1 MFAVLSPAKKLDL
14 TPLSP
19 SHRAEL
25 TCTLPPLLHET
36 EALLKITRTLS
47 PETIAQLMKLSAP
60 LAQLNYE
67 RFQTF
72 SLPFTPENAKPAA
85 LCFNGDTYLGLDA
98 PTLSNAALED
108 AQSRVGI
115 LSGLYGIL
123 RPLDLIQPY
132 RLEMGTRLENPR
144 GSNLYHFWGTL
155 IAEEINHS
163 LARASSPTLITL
175 ASNEYFKAVPQASVQ
190 GTIITPVF
198 KEIKKNAPPKV
209 ISFCAKRARGMM
221 ARYMIDQQLTRPE
234 DLKTFS
240 VAGYGFDASLSSPTE
255 WVFTRKID

>member
-19 SHRAEL
+19 NRRTDL
-25 TCTLPPLLHET
+25 TCTLPPLMRET

-47 PETIAQLMKLSAP
+47 TDAIGQLMKLSAP

-98 PTLSNAALED
+98 PSLSNAELED
-108 AQSRVGI
+108 AQARVGI

-132 RLEMGTRLENPR
+132 RLEMGTRLKNQR

-163 LARASSPTLITL
+163 LGRASSTTLINL
-175 ASNEYFKAVPQASVQ
+175 ASNEYFKAVPVASVQ

-221 ARYMIDQQLTRPE
+221 ARYMIDQQLTRAE
-234 DLKTFS
+234 DLKNFA
-240 VAGYGFDASLSSPTE
+240 VAGYGFDAALSTPTE
-255 WVFTRKID
+255 WVFTRRSD